1 MEERTGRSEE
11 IELFFNNQDS
21 LHDMIA
27 LHVRRLKPA
36 SVFLTTFSLSEI
48 AIRSFIEL
56 FEEGDLL
63 ALTIVTDHT
72 VRKNK
77 LDMLLFANENA
88 SIFLTDV
95 HAKIAHIYNE
105 QEAVIILS
113 TSNLNAIKRYEAG
126 ALFYDPAHIEFFKR
140 KITELIADSIPFEP
154 NEP

>member
-1 MEERTGRSEE
+1 MEKGTGRPEKV
-11 IELFFNNQDS
+11 ELFFNREDS

-27 LHVRRLKPA
+27 DHVRRLKRA

-48 AIRSFIEL
+48 AIRTFIEL
-56 FEEGDLL
+56 FEEGELL
-63 ALTIVTDHT
+63 ALTIITDHT

-88 SIFLTDV
+88 SIYLTDV

-105 QEAVIILS
+105 SEAVVILS

-126 ALFYDPAHIEFFKR
+126 AIFYDPAHVAYFKQ
-140 KITELIADSIPFEP
+140 KIIELINDSIPFEP